1 MCDLIYD
8 YHLLYV
14 FKAAIYIKSMYRVY
28 ENIIIE
34 NQKKNKKK
42 CKSKKFYINLHLKNR
57 LKIEFTAC

>member
-34 NQKKNKKK
+34 NQKK
-42 CKSKKFYINLHLKNR
+42 IRKNVNQR
-57 LKIEFTAC
+57 NFT